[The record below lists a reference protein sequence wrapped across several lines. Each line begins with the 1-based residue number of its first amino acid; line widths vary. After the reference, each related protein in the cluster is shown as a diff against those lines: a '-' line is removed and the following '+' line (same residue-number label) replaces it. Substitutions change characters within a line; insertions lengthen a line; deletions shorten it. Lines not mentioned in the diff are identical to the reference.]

1 MIIIGRLVLLKQ
13 VAAVKMALSQV
24 EKHWFP
30 PFLASP
36 TRHQLCSKE
45 FAKLLKKFHLFHY
58 LERSQLFWHHPPVIN
73 FVLQS
78 SPNFRKSGFP
88 PIHEIEKVSSMRLY
102 CQ

>member
-1 MIIIGRLVLLKQ
+1 MMLIGRLVLLKQ
-13 VAAVKMALSQV
+13 VAVVKMVVSQV

-30 PFLASP
+30 
-36 TRHQLCSKE
+36 
-45 FAKLLKKFHLFHY
+45 
-58 LERSQLFWHHPPVIN
+58 LFWHHPPVIN

-88 PIHEIEKVSSMRLY
+88 PIHKIEKVSSMRLY

>member
-1 MIIIGRLVLLKQ
+1 MMLIGRLFLLKQ
-13 VAAVKMALSQV
+13 VAVVEMVVSQV

-30 PFLASP
+30 
-36 TRHQLCSKE
+36 
-45 FAKLLKKFHLFHY
+45 
-58 LERSQLFWHHPPVIN
+58 LFWHHLPVIN

-88 PIHEIEKVSSMRLY
+88 PIHKIEIVSSMRLY